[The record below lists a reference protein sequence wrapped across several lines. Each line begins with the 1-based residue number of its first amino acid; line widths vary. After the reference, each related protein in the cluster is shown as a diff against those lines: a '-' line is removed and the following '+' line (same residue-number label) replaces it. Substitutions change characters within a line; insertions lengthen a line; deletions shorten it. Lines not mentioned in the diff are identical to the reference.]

1 MDLARFK
8 LEGLL
13 GEGADLQ
20 VFSATDTATG
30 DAVVLKRPHPTLV
43 QRGQHGDVEGSLLH
57 AKALRDRP
65 RSALPHLAQM
75 IGHGRQS
82 TGESYFGDRLE
93 NSYIVAVERR
103 ARGLPLVGSASDAV
117 KGMPVGLPQNLFVR
131 HPVVPRRSGSPF
143 TIATDLL
150 DSAEAFLRAGHLL
163 LDLRPQNVF
172 FDPRSGSIEIVDLGG
187 VVAPRQATRSRP
199 QLDFHDV
206 IVEMMRWYLPALD
219 APATA
224 DGYRLPHLMDAM
236 PSFAGAVEGMLEAC
250 SKLASG
256 GVRDATLRILE
267 ITRQRGYEAFG
278 SFRRDFD
285 RLLHLMADH
294 YAELAGSKPVVDAWT
309 EALAQ
314 LRQPAWS
321 KFLFAAQKDLE
332 PYQVV

>member
-30 DAVVLKRPHPTLV
+30 DAVVVKRPHPTLI
-43 QRGQHGDVEGSLLH
+43 QRGQHGDVERSLLR
-57 AKALRDRP
+57 AKALREQP
-65 RSALPHLAQM
+65 RSAPPHLAQM
-75 IGHGRQS
+75 IGHGWQH
-82 TGESYFGDRLE
+82 TGDSYFGDTLE
-93 NSYIVAVERR
+93 NGYIVAVERR

-117 KGMPVGLPQNLFVR
+117 KGMPIGLPQNLFVR
-131 HPVVPRRSGSPF
+131 YPVVPRGTSSTF

-150 DSAEAFLRAGHLL
+150 DTAEAFLRAGHLL

-187 VVAPRQATRSRP
+187 VVTPRQATRSEP
-199 QLDFHDV
+199 QLDIHDV
-206 IVEMMRWYLPALD
+206 IVEFVTWYLPALD

-224 DGYRLPHLMDAM
+224 DGYALPHILDSM
-236 PSFAGAVEGMLEAC
+236 PSFGGAVEGMFEAW
-250 SKLASG
+250 SRLAAG
-256 GVRDATLRILE
+256 GARDATLRVLE
-267 ITRQRGYEAFG
+267 TTRRRGYEAFG

-285 RLLHLMADH
+285 RLLDLMADH
-294 YAELAGSKPVVDAWT
+294 YAELAGSKPIVDAWS

-321 KFLFAAQKDLE
+321 KFLFAAQEDLK
-332 PYQVV
+332 PYDVA